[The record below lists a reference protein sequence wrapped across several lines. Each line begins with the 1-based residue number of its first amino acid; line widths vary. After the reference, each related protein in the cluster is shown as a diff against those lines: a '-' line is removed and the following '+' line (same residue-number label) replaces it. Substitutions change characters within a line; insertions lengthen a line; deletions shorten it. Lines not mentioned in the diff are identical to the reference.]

1 MSRLQEQLF
10 QEIQH
15 NHVVQWCSLAK
26 TQTLSVPTDT
36 CTCCLPV
43 FEVLV
48 VTVSWF
54 QALTKMR
61 DDWSNMTFTFVS
73 YKDTDVSI
81 LASFDDIQV
90 LLEDHIVKTMT
101 MKGSPFIGPFEKEI
115 GEWDQNLVRVFMM
128 TASSIHSSVW
138 WTIYFFLNYL
148 TFSFYVTNKRN
159 RLQ

>member
-1 MSRLQEQLF
+1 MFPRED
-10 QEIQH
+10 
-15 NHVVQWCSLAK
+15 
-26 TQTLSVPTDT
+26 TTLSVPTDT

-115 GEWDQNLVRVFMM
+115 GEWDQNLVRVFLM
-128 TASSIHSSVW
+128 TVSSIHRALSDGQF
-138 WTIYFFLNYL
+138 IFFKLFYFQLL
-148 TFSFYVTNKRN
+148 CDKQTK
-159 RLQ
+159 